1 MVDDDPLVSLNTHNP
16 CFYKNDLEAR
26 AGLLW
31 RNREQYQNWWVGDP
45 KILAERAEGYC
56 EESPCQE
63 GIPPPLEA
71 VEQKL
76 LTLRGSLARLPVQ
89 GQRLDE
95 MPMKVKQ
102 IWEPEHIK
110 IKD

>member
-1 MVDDDPLVSLNTHNP
+1 MKEQRAVPELVGGRSI
-16 CFYKNDLEAR
+16 R
-26 AGLLW
+26 
-31 RNREQYQNWWVGDP
+31 

-76 LTLRGSLARLPVQ
+76 LTLRGSLAGLPVR

-102 IWEPEHIK
+102 I
-110 IKD
+110 